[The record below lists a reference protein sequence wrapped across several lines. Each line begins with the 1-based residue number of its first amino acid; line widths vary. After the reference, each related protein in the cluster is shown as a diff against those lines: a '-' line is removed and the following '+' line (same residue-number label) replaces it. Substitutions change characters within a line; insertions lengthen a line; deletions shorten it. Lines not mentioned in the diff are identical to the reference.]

1 MNRVRIL
8 AGHLAARAPPP
19 VRPFPVAGDEE
30 DPDDDELA
38 ELLAA
43 QALGLDEDEEEED
56 ILGLDE
62 PSEAELLEQLQEPNP
77 HPAVSALRQLWREQ
91 EGPFAADELDAA
103 MSHLRARVTDHK
115 SAVKAIER
123 CIAALKDVVA
133 EYPNWAEPLNEL
145 ATCYLLQANPE
156 QSNRTAD
163 QVLELQPAH
172 FDCLARMCLACAI
185 MGDDD
190 RAEEAAGKLEK
201 VCPALA
207 RPIRDLVKGLS
218 EAVKK
223 ARSGQAGDEPQAIA
237 LEIDPETLE
246 TLGPILQGMGGFGD
260 AMQGL
265 GGGGDDLGD
274 LGPLFDGDDQEGDL
288 VPGADDDLDDFE
300 LEFETDDDS
309 SGRLADGSEVSL
321 TGLESFPEYN
331 GMVGTIREW
340 DEGRQRCAPTALT
353 IQPLPW
359 IRLRKHRSDATTHQ
373 PAVCCTAATSS
384 SWRTGGRSRPGHGT
398 SATRHRRWRRRG
410 IGWTSWRRNWMRWR
424 RPSTRRS
431 RSRSSECSN
440 GRLGLCLLPRL

>member
-1 MNRVRIL
+1 MKRISIL

-246 TLGPILQGMGGFGD
+246 TLGPILQGMGGF
-260 AMQGL
+260 
-265 GGGGDDLGD
+265 
-274 LGPLFDGDDQEGDL
+274 
-288 VPGADDDLDDFE
+288 V
-300 LEFETDDDS
+300 
-309 SGRLADGSEVSL
+309 
-321 TGLESFPEYN
+321 
-331 GMVGTIREW
+331 
-340 DEGRQRCAPTALT
+340 
-353 IQPLPW
+353 
-359 IRLRKHRSDATTHQ
+359 K
-373 PAVCCTAATSS
+373 
-384 SWRTGGRSRPGHGT
+384 
-398 SATRHRRWRRRG
+398 
-410 IGWTSWRRNWMRWR
+410 
-424 RPSTRRS
+424 
-431 RSRSSECSN
+431 
-440 GRLGLCLLPRL
+440 